1 MARRLAEKLAGL
13 ERVRVTQ
20 PVEANG
26 VFAVIPPETVAP
38 LQTRRR
44 FQLWNP
50 VTSEVR
56 WMTAW
61 DTTEE
66 DVDAFATDI
75 REIVG

>member
-1 MARRLAEKLAGL
+1 
-13 ERVRVTQ
+13 
-20 PVEANG
+20 
-26 VFAVIPPETVAP
+26 
-38 LQTRRR
+38 
-44 FQLWNP
+44 
-50 VTSEVR
+50 VR

>member
-1 MARRLAEKLAGL
+1 
-13 ERVRVTQ
+13 
-20 PVEANG
+20 
-26 VFAVIPPETVAP
+26 
-38 LQTRRR
+38 
-44 FQLWNP
+44 